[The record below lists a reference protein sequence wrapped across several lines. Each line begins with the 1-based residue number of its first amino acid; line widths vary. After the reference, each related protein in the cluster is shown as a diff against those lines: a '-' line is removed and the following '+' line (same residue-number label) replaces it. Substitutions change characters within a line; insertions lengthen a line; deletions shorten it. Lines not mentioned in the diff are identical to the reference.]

1 MFTGIVRACG
11 AVKSRRAHGRGCRL
25 TLDLGALASAPIGRG
40 DSVAVGGACLTV
52 TEFSDGVAAFDVS
65 PETLDCCRIGE
76 WQAGDAVNLEPAL
89 TLQTPLGG
97 HLLTGH
103 IDGIGTVQSRAGDG
117 GFTRLGIETTA
128 DIGRLIAAKGCIAV
142 DGVSLTVNTVA
153 DRAGRTQF
161 EVMVVPHTLAK
172 TTLGALQPGARVH
185 IEVDIM
191 ARYAARLLGGGRQN
205 SADNSGDREN
215 TVADTVAAGAKK

>member
-11 AVKSRRAHGRGCRL
+11 AVKSRRGGDNGCAL
-25 TLDLGALASAPIGRG
+25 TVDLGALADAPIGRG

-52 TEFSDGVAAFDVS
+52 TELSGGGAVFEVS
-65 PETLDCCRIGE
+65 PETLDCCLIGE
-76 WQAGDAVNLEPAL
+76 WRTGDAVNLEPAL

-103 IDGIGTVQSRAGDG
+103 IDGIGTVTSRAGDG
-117 GFTRLGIETTA
+117 GFTRLGIEA
-128 DIGRLIAAKGCIAV
+128 GRALGRLIAAKGCIAV
-142 DGVSLTVNTVA
+142 DGVSLTVNAVA

-161 EVMVVPHTLAK
+161 DVMLVPHTLAS

-185 IEVDIM
+185 LEADIM
-191 ARYAARLLGGGRQN
+191 ARYAARLLDRGGG
-205 SADNSGDREN
+205 EN
-215 TVADTVAAGAKK
+215 TVADAAADNTVAVAGAKK